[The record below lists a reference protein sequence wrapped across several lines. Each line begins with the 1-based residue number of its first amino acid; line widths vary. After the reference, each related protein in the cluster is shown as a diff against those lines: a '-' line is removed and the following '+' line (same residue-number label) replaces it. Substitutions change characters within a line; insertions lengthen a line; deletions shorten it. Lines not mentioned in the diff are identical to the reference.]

1 MSSSP
6 KVTIPPQDSTKSKS
20 QISLQSLALNG
31 FPTFLADRFEDF
43 ESEFA
48 DTIIEELFCYIY
60 KSLLESGRSDSEFN
74 KNIEQILAGSLDPF
88 VYSPHKSKSE
98 TDLHDFVSSVFT
110 NCDLS
115 LLFFRSQSNFCNHFH
130 DPSNYLATDFNLIFI
145 RRELIISEDL
155 SSTMNNGLYDMYY
168 VCKKSYYKHNVVDS
182 VSILDDIS
190 NIKSDDSLHV
200 RTISAYDYIFPRLKS
215 VTSAVRSLQD
225 VYNDINHWHG
235 REDYEL
241 N

>member
-1 MSSSP
+1 MLSKP
-6 KVTIPPQDSTKSKS
+6 KVIIPPQDSAKLKS

-43 ESEFA
+43 ESESA

-60 KSLLESGRSDSEFN
+60 KSLLLESGRSNSEFN
-74 KNIEQILAGSLDPF
+74 KNIEQILTGSLDPF
-88 VYSPHKSKSE
+88 IYSPHKSE
-98 TDLHDFVSSVFT
+98 TDLHNFVSSVFT

-115 LLFFRSQSNFCNHFH
+115 LLFFRTQSYFCSHFH
-130 DPSNYLATDFNLIFI
+130 DPSDYLSADFNLIFI
-145 RRELIISEDL
+145 RREPILSEDE

-168 VCKKSYYKHNVVDS
+168 IDKRSYYKHNTYDS
-182 VSILDDIS
+182 VSILDD
-190 NIKSDDSLHV
+190 SLHV
-200 RTISAYDYIFPRLKS
+200 RRSLIYDYIFPRLKP

-225 VYNDINHWHG
+225 VYNDINHYHG
-235 REDYEL
+235 REDYEI

>member
-1 MSSSP
+1 MSSTP
-6 KVTIPPQDSTKSKS
+6 KVAMPPQDYTKSKFRM
-20 QISLQSLALNG
+20 SLQSLALNG
-31 FPTFLADRFEDF
+31 FPIFLVDKFENL
-43 ESEFA
+43 ESEST

-60 KSLLESGRSDSEFN
+60 KSLLESGRSDSAFN
-74 KNIEQILAGSLDPF
+74 ENIKQTLTGSLDPF
-88 VYSPHKSKSE
+88 VYSPHKSE
-98 TDLHDFVSSVFT
+98 TDLHDFVSSVFI

-115 LLFFRSQSNFCNHFH
+115 LLFFRTQSYFCSHFH
-130 DPSNYLATDFNLIFI
+130 DPSDYLSADFNLIFI
-145 RRELIISEDL
+145 RREPILSEDG

-168 VCKKSYYKHNVVDS
+168 VYKKSYYKHNVVDS

-200 RTISAYDYIFPRLKS
+200 RALSIYDYVFPKLQP
-215 VTSAVRSLQD
+215 VASAVRSLQD

-235 REDYEL
+235 REDYEI